1 MKLECCRSGL
11 PYNSCGSCHLYTLR
25 FWHWEAEN
33 INMRTY
39 IIAAMTI
46 LYSFLKKGH
55 FLLAL
60 LMVIILLA
68 GCSLTQTNQIKG
80 NTSTSECACMSV
92 NGSVL
97 GKIKDNT
104 TVVLY
109 KAEGFDYKLITGK
122 INEAHPDR
130 MAKVS
135 ANQSFF
141 FHCLPEGHYLL
152 NIPES
157 SYDFSFGS
165 PIPAES
171 TQGNLKVAVI
181 LQGGNSQNLFGAFS
195 VERIS

>member
-1 MKLECCRSGL
+1 MNGILTAMPGSIRIMRKYSVLIGL
-11 PYNSCGSCHLYTLR
+11 L
-25 FWHWEAEN
+25 F
-33 INMRTY
+33 
-39 IIAAMTI
+39 
-46 LYSFLKKGH
+46 
-55 FLLAL
+55 
-60 LMVIILLA
+60 VIILMS
-68 GCSLTQTNQIKG
+68 GCSMVRTKHN
-80 NTSTSECACMSV
+80 SESFSGSACRCMNV
-92 NGSVL
+92 NGTVL
-97 GKIKDNT
+97 GKLKADTRIA
-104 TVVLY
+104 LY
-109 KAEGFDYKLITGK
+109 RAEGLDYESITGI

-141 FHCLPEGHYLL
+141 SHCLPEGHYLL

-171 TQGNLKVAVI
+171 TQGNLKVDVI

>member
-1 MKLECCRSGL
+1 
-11 PYNSCGSCHLYTLR
+11 
-25 FWHWEAEN
+25 
-33 INMRTY
+33 MRTY

-104 TVVLY
+104 TVTLY
-109 KAEGFDYKLITGK
+109 RAEGFDYKSIIEK
-122 INEAHPDR
+122 INEGHPG
-130 MAKVS
+130 AVSKVN
-135 ANQSFF
+135 ANQSFSF
-141 FHCLPEGHYLL
+141 YCLTEGNYIL
-152 NIPES
+152 NIPAS
-157 SYDFSFGS
+157 SYNLSFGS
-165 PIPAES
+165 PIAAKNNQS
-171 TQGNLKVAVI
+171 ALKVEAI
-181 LQGGNSQNLFGAFS
+181 LQGGNSQYMFSAFS
-195 VERIS
+195 IKRIS